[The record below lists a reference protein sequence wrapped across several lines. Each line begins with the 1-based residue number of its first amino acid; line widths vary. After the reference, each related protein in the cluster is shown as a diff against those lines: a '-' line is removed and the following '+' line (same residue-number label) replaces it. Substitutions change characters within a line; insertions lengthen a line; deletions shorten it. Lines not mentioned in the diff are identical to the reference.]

1 MSKRDYYDVLG
12 VTKDSSAED
21 IKRAYRKKAMELHPD
36 RNKASDAE
44 SKFKE
49 AAEAYEILSSPEKK
63 QKYDQ
68 FGHQAFSGGGGA
80 GGGMN
85 MDDIF
90 SHFGDIFGDSFGG
103 AFGGFGGGGRGGAV
117 RGSNLRVRVKL
128 TLEEISTGVEKKMK
142 IKRAVP
148 AEGVTFKTCDTCGGQ
163 GQVTRVQNT
172 ILGQMRTAA
181 VCPTCQGSGKKVDQ
195 RPAGVGPDGLEK
207 VEEVVSIRIP
217 AGVQDGM
224 QLRVAGK
231 GNMAPGGGAAG
242 DLIVAIEEEEHDVL
256 KRDGQT
262 LHYELFLS
270 LPDAALGASVE
281 VPTLQGKARVKI
293 DAGTQSGKVLRLKG
307 KGLPSVDSYGT
318 GDLLIHLQVWTP
330 KNLSNEEKSVLESW
344 RESKNFAPTPSA
356 SDKGFFDRIRDMF

>member
-1 MSKRDYYDVLG
+1 
-12 VTKDSSAED
+12 
-21 IKRAYRKKAMELHPD
+21 
-36 RNKASDAE
+36 
-44 SKFKE
+44 
-49 AAEAYEILSSPEKK
+49 
-63 QKYDQ
+63 
-68 FGHQAFSGGGGA
+68 
-80 GGGMN
+80 
-85 MDDIF
+85 
-90 SHFGDIFGDSFGG
+90 
-103 AFGGFGGGGRGGAV
+103 
-117 RGSNLRVRVKL
+117 
-128 TLEEISTGVEKKMK
+128 LEEISTGVEKKMK

-148 AEGVTFKTCDTCGGQ
+148 ADGVTFKTCDTCGGH

-172 ILGQMRTAA
+172 ILGQMRTAS
-181 VCPTCQGSGKKVDQ
+181 VCPSCQGSGKKVDQ

-242 DLIVAIEEEEHDVL
+242 DLIVAIEEEEHDQL

-318 GDLLIHLQVWTP
+318 GDLLIHIQVWTP
-330 KNLSNEEKSVLESW
+330 KNLTNEEKAVLESW
-344 RESKNFAPTPSA
+344 RNSKNFAPTPSA